1 MSTYVI
7 GDVQGCFKELL
18 KLTKKIQFNPKKD
31 TLIFAGDLVNR
42 GPQSLEVLD
51 FCMQNRKSIKV
62 VLGNHDLYLLS
73 LIIDKQTKA
82 KTLSPILKSAN
93 VAKYFNWLIK
103 KPMLLK
109 VKIEKSNETFWISHA
124 GIPYFWSLSKAQKLS
139 RELSK
144 SLKDNPKFVLKNMW
158 GDKPNKWS
166 NNLQGIKRLRLIINC
181 FTRMRYLDMQGGLNL
196 NTKDTSPKKGLEPWF
211 IKSKQLLKDSKE
223 HIVFGH
229 WAALNGKTK
238 IKNIIGLDTGCV
250 WGGKLTAIRLEDKKI
265 FAVKG

>member
-18 KLTKKIQFNPKKD
+18 KLTKKIKFNPLKD

-51 FCMQNRKSIKV
+51 FCLKNKKSIKV

-73 LIIDKQTKA
+73 LINNNQKKA
-82 KTLSPILKSAN
+82 KTLSPILKSESAS
-93 VAKYFNWLIK
+93 KYFDWLVK

-109 VKIEKSNETFWISHA
+109 VKIKETHETFWISHA
-124 GIPYFWSLSKAQKLS
+124 GIPYFWSLTKAQKLS

-144 SLKDNPKFVLKNMW
+144 SLQNDPSFVLNNMW
-158 GDKPNKWS
+158 GDRPNKW
-166 NNLQGIKRLRLIINC
+166 NDNLKGTKRLRLIINC
-181 FTRMRYLDMQGGLNL
+181 FTRMRYLEMQGGLNL
-196 NTKDTSPKKGLEPWF
+196 KTKDTGPKKELEPWF
-211 IKSKQLLKDSKE
+211 VKSKKLLKSSDE
-223 HIVFGH
+223 YIVFGH

>member
-18 KLTKKIQFNPKKD
+18 KLTKKIEFNPLKD

-51 FCMQNRKSIKV
+51 FCLKNKKSIKV

-73 LIIDKQTKA
+73 LINKNQKKA
-82 KTLSPILKSAN
+82 KTLSPILKSKDAS
-93 VAKYFNWLIK
+93 KYFDWLVK

-109 VKIEKSNETFWISHA
+109 IKIKKTHETFWISHA
-124 GIPYFWSLSKAQKLS
+124 GIPYFWSLTKAQKLS

-144 SLKDNPKFVLKNMW
+144 SLRNDPSFVLNNMW
-158 GDKPNKWS
+158 GDRPNKWS
-166 NNLQGIKRLRLIINC
+166 DNLKGTKRLRLIINC

-196 NTKDTSPKKGLEPWF
+196 KTKDTGPKKELEPWF
-211 IKSKQLLKDSKE
+211 VKSKKLLKSSDE
-223 HIVFGH
+223 YIVFGH

>member
-82 KTLSPILKSAN
+82 RTLSPILKSAN

-109 VKIEKSNETFWISHA
+109 VKIEKSNESFFFFKQKTAYEIS
-124 GIPYFWSLSKAQKLS
+124 
-139 RELSK
+139 
-144 SLKDNPKFVLKNMW
+144 
-158 GDKPNKWS
+158 
-166 NNLQGIKRLRLIINC
+166 
-181 FTRMRYLDMQGGLNL
+181 T
-196 NTKDTSPKKGLEPWF
+196 
-211 IKSKQLLKDSKE
+211 
-223 HIVFGH
+223 
-229 WAALNGKTK
+229 
-238 IKNIIGLDTGCV
+238 
-250 WGGKLTAIRLEDKKI
+250 
-265 FAVKG
+265 